1 MTENVVY
8 MRTGP
13 NTLVK
18 SGEKEACK
26 NEKKIIPRKLNMQTR
41 NPFTARVL
49 DGDFKVTLTFE
60 SVDEIL

>member
-1 MTENVVY
+1 MQ
-8 MRTGP
+8 MRKKKSQVTC
-13 NTLVK
+13 TLF
-18 SGEKEACK
+18 SRRPYHLRLCF
-26 NEKKIIPRKLNMQTR
+26 